1 MFPIFD
7 KLGGLDAALDVIE
20 KRRGKRLAYTTVWTW
35 KDKGEVPAIN
45 RLVFMEECKARKIKF
60 RDSDFLPKEPVRR
73 QEGRG

>member
-45 RLVFMEECKARKIKF
+45 RIALMDECRERRIRF
-60 RDSDFLPKEPVRR
+60 RDADFLPTEPVRR
-73 QEGRG
+73 QGARV